1 MPKMKVKEV
10 HRNDDSGESEATMMV
25 SNEAI
30 KFLNEA
36 VGIYTQHK
44 CEVVPEGFGDKD
56 DPKQQAIIEEVKE
69 DLHQAWKVLNPS

>member
-10 HRNDDSGESEATMMV
+10 HRNDDTGDKEASMMV
-25 SNEAI
+25 TNDAI

-36 VGIYTQHK
+36 VNIYTQHN

-56 DPKQQAIIEEVKE
+56 DAKQQAIIQEVKQ
-69 DLHQAWKVLNPS
+69 DLHEAWKVLNPS